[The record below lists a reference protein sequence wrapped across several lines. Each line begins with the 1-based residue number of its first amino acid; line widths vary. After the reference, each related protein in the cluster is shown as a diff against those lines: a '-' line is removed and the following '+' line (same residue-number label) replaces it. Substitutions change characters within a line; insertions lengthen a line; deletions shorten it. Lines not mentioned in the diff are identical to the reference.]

1 MICCGVLIKGETF
14 HFEMISTSVANGLMN
29 IQIETGVPMIN
40 GVLNCMTIDQAE
52 ARCGYKSDLPSS
64 LACTAVYMAN
74 LKSSKFTRNV
84 SATDLKT
91 RGGILKTFSSVAR
104 FNHNE
109 AANNVL
115 TVPQPCGK

>member
-40 GVLNCMTIDQAE
+40 GVLNCMTIEQAE
-52 ARCGYKSDLPSS
+52 ARCGYNSDLPSS

-74 LKSSKFTRNV
+74 LKCGKFARSSTT
-84 SATDLKT
+84 SD
-91 RGGILKTFSSVAR
+91 LKTFSAVAK
-104 FNHNE
+104 FNNE
-109 AANNVL
+109 AVNNVV

>member
-1 MICCGVLIKGETF
+1 
-14 HFEMISTSVANGLMN
+14 MISTSVANGLMN

-52 ARCGYKSDLPSS
+52 ARCGYNSDLPSS

-74 LKSSKFTRNV
+74 LKSTKFTRD
-84 SATDLKT
+84 SSRFDLK
-91 RGGILKTFSSVAR
+91 LFSSAQYV
-104 FNHNE
+104 NNE
-109 AANNVL
+109 AHTIL